1 MNQTTAALALLL
13 VVLVVAA
20 LSSRR
25 VAVVV
30 SLVAFVSFNYF
41 FLSPVGTLRIAN
53 RDDLIALFA
62 LLAVALIGSHLSQQA
77 RLRAQEAV
85 ASAQQRNA
93 AEMARHSAEVKSA
106 LIASLSHGVKSPLT
120 ALTVAVENLASTEVP
135 DEDRLEQLQIVRG
148 ELRRLSHLFE
158 NVIDMAGVDSDAIA
172 VEREW
177 VLTSELIDA
186 ARHRAADRLGGRAV
200 AIEDATEGQLVQL
213 DPRMTSA
220 ALAHVLEN
228 AAVYAPPPAAIIVAA
243 RVSAGRLVI
252 DVRDQGPGLGSGD
265 LERLFDRGYRGGV
278 AKDGQFAGG
287 MGLPIA
293 RGLLSLQGGRISA
306 ANLPAGGAVF
316 TLDIPVATRP
326 AASDAAGAA

>member
-13 VVLVVAA
+13 AVLVVAA

-30 SLVAFVSFNYF
+30 SLLAFVSFNYF

-53 RDDLIALFA
+53 RDDLVALLA

-77 RLRAQEAV
+77 RLRAQEAM
-85 ASAQQRNA
+85 AAAAQRNE

-120 ALTVAVENLASTEVP
+120 ALTVAVENLASAEVSG
-135 DEDRLEQLQIVRG
+135 DDRIEQLQIVRS
-148 ELRRLSHLFE
+148 ELRRLSHLFA
-158 NVIDMAGVDSDAIA
+158 NVVDMAGVDSEAIA

-186 ARHRAADRLGGRAV
+186 ARQRAADSLGARSV
-200 AIEDATEGQLVQL
+200 DVDDATGQHLVQL

-228 AAVYAPPPAAIIVAA
+228 AAVYASPPAPIVLAA
-243 RVSAGRLVI
+243 RLSAGRLII
-252 DVRDQGPGLGSGD
+252 DVRDRGPGLDAAD
-265 LERLFDRGYRGGV
+265 LERLFDRGYRGGL

-287 MGLPIA
+287 MGLAIA

-306 ANLPAGGAVF
+306 ANHAGGGAVF
-316 TLDIPVATRP
+316 TLDIPVATR
-326 AASDAAGAA
+326 AASDAPAGVA